1 MAQGIYIGLPLEY
14 EQWGNGARNQTTN
27 YPITFTKFVKVQATC
42 YSGEWAWVSNVELN
56 SFQLRADSDGFWLA
70 IGV

>member
-1 MAQGIYIGLPLEY
+1 MDITGWPLAGIR
-14 EQWGNGARNQTTN
+14 QWGNGAGNKTTN

-42 YSGEWAWVSNVELN
+42 YRGKWAWVSNVELK
-56 SFQLRADSDGFWLA
+56 SFQFMADSDGFWLA

>member
-42 YSGEWAWVSNVELN
+42 YGGDWAWVSNVELK
-56 SFQLRADSDGFWLA
+56 SFQLRGDSDGFWLA